1 MLNIPS
7 TVNDPKYRYR
17 MPKMQLKIESK
28 GNGIKTNI
36 VNLGEV
42 AVHLRTN
49 AEYILKWFGNEK
61 ASQTTFKEA
70 GGKNNTNYIING
82 DFSEDDLRK
91 VLDKFIDKY
100 ICCPKCKLPEMHMQV
115 AGDRILGKCDSCPF
129 VGDLDN
135 KHRLAAFIIKKPPL
149 AKNMASGKVVK
160 VESEKP
166 SDVKGKGKGKNKK
179 KK

>member
-36 VNLGEV
+36 INLGEV

-49 AEYILKWFGNEK
+49 AEYILKFFGNEK

-70 GGKNNTNYIING
+70 GGKNNTQFIING
-82 DFSEDDLRK
+82 DFTEEELRK

-115 AGDRILGKCDSCPF
+115 VGDRIIGKCDSCPF

-135 KHRLAAFIIKKPPL
+135 KHRLAAFIIKNPPL
-149 AKNMASGKVVK
+149 AKSMATGKVVK
-160 VESEKP
+160 GEKP
-166 SDVKGKGKGKNKK
+166 KT
-179 KK
+179 